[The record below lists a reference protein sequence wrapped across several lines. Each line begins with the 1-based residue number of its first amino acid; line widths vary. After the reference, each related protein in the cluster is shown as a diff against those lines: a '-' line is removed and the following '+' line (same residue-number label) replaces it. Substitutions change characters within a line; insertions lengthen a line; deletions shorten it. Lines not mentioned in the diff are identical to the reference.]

1 MQNII
6 SVYSS
11 LLNSM
16 KINCSIYIHT
26 YIYIKIS
33 SLLLEYHKLS
43 FYVVIIHSTFS
54 VITRYQIDIVCNTL
68 NNLVSL
74 SRKLKD
80 YRLRQVCAQH
90 RMNGWYNL
98 RQRQVR
104 QQLCLTNSRNWY
116 KSVPEQ
122 WYTSC
127 IPKRYVNEVCKDSER
142 VLTCTPLL
150 NDIAEL

>member
-16 KINCSIYIHT
+16 KINCSI

-80 YRLRQVCAQH
+80 SGRCVH
-90 RMNGWYNL
+90 
-98 RQRQVR
+98 
-104 QQLCLTNSRNWY
+104 SI
-116 KSVPEQ
+116 E
-122 WYTSC
+122 
-127 IPKRYVNEVCKDSER
+127 
-142 VLTCTPLL
+142 
-150 NDIAEL
+150 

>member
-16 KINCSIYIHT
+16 KINCSI

-80 YRLRQVCAQH
+80 YRLR
-90 RMNGWYNL
+90 
-98 RQRQVR
+98 
-104 QQLCLTNSRNWY
+104 
-116 KSVPEQ
+116 
-122 WYTSC
+122 
-127 IPKRYVNEVCKDSER
+127 
-142 VLTCTPLL
+142 
-150 NDIAEL
+150 

>member
-16 KINCSIYIHT
+16 KINCSIYIYIH
-26 YIYIKIS
+26 IYIKIS

-80 YRLRQVCAQH
+80 YRLR
-90 RMNGWYNL
+90 
-98 RQRQVR
+98 
-104 QQLCLTNSRNWY
+104 
-116 KSVPEQ
+116 
-122 WYTSC
+122 
-127 IPKRYVNEVCKDSER
+127 
-142 VLTCTPLL
+142 
-150 NDIAEL
+150 

>member
-26 YIYIKIS
+26 YIYKFLHYYSNIINC
-33 SLLLEYHKLS
+33 H

-142 VLTCTPLL
+142 VHHVYSSP
-150 NDIAEL
+150 